1 MPEPMP
7 PPAARSRAAGAR
19 LHVAPVAMALLL
31 AVALAACVST
41 PSASPAPSV
50 SAAASSTLEPTPGPT
65 LEPTATETAE
75 PTATPEPAL
84 SLDLPA
90 DADPRR
96 VAVTVTPEV
105 PADGDGRMVVVVAN
119 LSEERISELVLRWPT
134 ELRETI
140 FLAPFEP
147 SQQRIADGGPPL
159 WQEWTKWV
167 EGPGERG
174 EPAGT
179 TSLGWG
185 PLDAGA
191 MLTIPIL
198 VTRNAAG
205 PVDFDFQVL
214 AGEAILGLEDGSPA
228 ELRVQLP

>member
-1 MPEPMP
+1 M
-7 PPAARSRAAGAR
+7 A
-19 LHVAPVAMALLL
+19 VAL
-31 AVALAACVST
+31 AVALAACVTT
-41 PSASPAPSV
+41 PTASPTTPSV
-50 SAAASSTLEPTPGPT
+50 SAAPSATPEPTP
-65 LEPTATETAE
+65 EPTETETAE
-75 PTATPEPAL
+75 PTATPEPPL

-90 DADPRR
+90 DTDPRR

-105 PADGDGRMVVVVAN
+105 PADGDGRMVIVVAN
-119 LSEERISELVLRWPT
+119 LSEERIIELVLRWPT
-134 ELRETI
+134 ELRETL

-191 MLTIPIL
+191 TLTIPIL

-205 PVDFDFQVL
+205 PIDFDFQIL

>member
-1 MPEPMP
+1 MPA
-7 PPAARSRAAGAR
+7 PAATSRAVGAR
-19 LHVAPVAMALLL
+19 LPVASVAVAMALAL
-31 AVALAACVST
+31 ALAACVST
-41 PSASPAPSV
+41 PSATSVPSV
-50 SAAASSTLEPTPGPT
+50 GATPSTTAQPTAEQTP
-65 LEPTATETAE
+65 EPTATETAV
-75 PTATPEPAL
+75 PTATPEPPL

-90 DADPRR
+90 DADTRR
-96 VAVTVTPEV
+96 VTVTVTPEV

-119 LSEERISELVLRWPT
+119 LSEERITELVLRWPT
-134 ELRETI
+134 ELRQTI

-167 EGPGERG
+167 DGPGERG

-191 MLTIPIL
+191 TLTIPIL
-198 VTRNAAG
+198 ATRNAAG
-205 PVDFDFQVL
+205 PVDFDLQVL
-214 AGEAILGLEDGSPA
+214 AGEAILAMEDGTPA

>member
-1 MPEPMP
+1 MPDPMP
-7 PPAARSRAAGAR
+7 VPAARPRVAEPRRSLVSVAAA
-19 LHVAPVAMALLL
+19 L
-31 AVALAACVST
+31 AVALALAACAST
-41 PSASPAPSV
+41 PSASLPPSTR
-50 SAAASSTLEPTPGPT
+50 SASATPEPTLQPSLTP
-65 LEPTATETAE
+65 PATGTAE
-75 PTATPEPAL
+75 PTATPEPPL

-90 DADPRR
+90 EADPRR
-96 VAVTVTPEV
+96 VTVTVAPEV
-105 PADGDGRMVVVVAN
+105 PLDGDGRIVVTVT
-119 LSEERISELVLRWPT
+119 SRSDERISELVLRWPT
-134 ELRETI
+134 PLRETL
-140 FLAPFEP
+140 FLAPFER

-191 MLTIPIL
+191 TLTIPIL

-205 PVDFDFQVL
+205 PVEFDFQVL
-214 AGEAILGLEDGSPA
+214 AGEAILGLEDGTPA
-228 ELRVQLP
+228 ELRVQIP

>member
-1 MPEPMP
+1 MPDPMP
-7 PPAARSRAAGAR
+7 APAARPRVAGAR
-19 LHVAPVAMALLL
+19 RSLAPVATALVVAL
-31 AVALAACVST
+31 ALAACVST
-41 PSASPAPSV
+41 PSASPVPS
-50 SAAASSTLEPTPGPT
+50 SAGSESATP
-65 LEPTATETAE
+65 EPTAEATPEPTAAETAE
-75 PTATPEPAL
+75 PTATPEPPL

-96 VAVTVTPEV
+96 VAVTVAPEV
-105 PADGDGRMVVVVAN
+105 PADGDGRIVVTVTSLAD
-119 LSEERISELVLRWPT
+119 ERITELVLRWPT
-134 ELRETI
+134 PLRETL

-191 MLTIPIL
+191 TLTIPIL
-198 VTRNAAG
+198 ATRNAAG
-205 PVDFDFQVL
+205 PVEFDFQVL
-214 AGEAILGLEDGSPA
+214 AGEAILGLEDGTPA
-228 ELRVQLP
+228 ELRVQVP